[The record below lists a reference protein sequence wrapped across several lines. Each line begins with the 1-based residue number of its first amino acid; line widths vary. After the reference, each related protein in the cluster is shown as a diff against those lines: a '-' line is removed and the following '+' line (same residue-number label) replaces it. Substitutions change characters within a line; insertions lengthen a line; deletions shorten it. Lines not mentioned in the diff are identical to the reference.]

1 MKKLVFTVIS
11 LTLFVSCSNHYKY
24 FGRTYAPTEDA
35 QLYFREADISEPF
48 EIMGKMDV
56 TVPEKMKTEK
66 IQRKVQ
72 STAAK
77 KGADAIII
85 DNFDM
90 QAGSFV
96 TTGGN
101 VSRQSE
107 DGRTKGEGGKSKTKI
122 KKDIVVKASLIK
134 FKKNIPSK

>member
-1 MKKLVFTVIS
+1 MKKFLFAAVSVVLFTA
-11 LTLFVSCSNHYKY
+11 CANHYKY
-24 FGRTYAPTEDA
+24 FGRTYAPTSDA
-35 QLYFREADISEPF
+35 QLYFRETDISEPF
-48 EIMGKMDV
+48 EVMGKMDV

-77 KGADAIII
+77 KGADAIIV

-90 QAGSFV
+90 QAGSFI

-101 VSRQSE
+101 ISRESE

-122 KKDIVVKASLIK
+122 KKDIVVKASLVK
-134 FKKNIPSK
+134 FKKNIPTN

>member
-1 MKKLVFTVIS
+1 MRKFLFTIVTI
-11 LTLFVSCSNHYKY
+11 TFFASCSNHYKY
-24 FGRTYAPTEDA
+24 FGRTYTATENA

-72 STAAK
+72 ATAAK

-101 VSRQSE
+101 ISRESE

-134 FKKNIPSK
+134 YKKNIQSN